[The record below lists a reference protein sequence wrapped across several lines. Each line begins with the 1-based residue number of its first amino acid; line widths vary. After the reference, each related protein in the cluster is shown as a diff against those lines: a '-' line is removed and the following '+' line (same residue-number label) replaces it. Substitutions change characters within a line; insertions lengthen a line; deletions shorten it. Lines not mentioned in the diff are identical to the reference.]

1 MTTTPDDLAEELRE
15 SIGRIVRATRALT
28 DDLPQ
33 AQSASLGLLD
43 RQGPLTIAELAR
55 ARGVKHQGQSRTV
68 AELEERGFVERGAS
82 DGDRRVSVIRLT
94 DAGRTAML
102 RERRARA
109 GTFASVIEAN
119 LTDAERAVLEQVP
132 ELLHR
137 IAARLERSTTRL

>member
-1 MTTTPDDLAEELRE
+1 MSTPDDLAEELRE

-28 DDLPQ
+28 DELPQ

-68 AELEERGFVERGAS
+68 GELEERGFVTRGAS

-94 DAGRTAML
+94 DAGTAVLL

-109 GTFASVIEAN
+109 GRFAEVIGSDLSAREQ
-119 LTDAERAVLEQVP
+119 AVLEQVP
-132 ELLHR
+132 ALLHR
-137 IAARLERSTTRL
+137 IAGRLER

>member
-28 DDLPQ
+28 DELPQ

-43 RQGPLTIAELAR
+43 RQGPQTIAELAR

-68 AELEERGFVERGAS
+68 AELEERGFVERGVS

-94 DAGRTAML
+94 DSGRTVML
-102 RERRARA
+102 RERSARA
-109 GTFASVIEAN
+109 GAFASVIGSE
-119 LTDAERAVLEQVP
+119 LSEAERAALARVP
-132 ELLHR
+132 GLFDR
-137 IAARLERSTTRL
+137 IAARLER

>member
-1 MTTTPDDLAEELRE
+1 MTTHPDALAEELRE

-28 DDLPQ
+28 DGLPQ
-33 AQSASLGLLD
+33 TQSASLGLLD
-43 RQGPLTIAELAR
+43 RQGPMTIAELAR

-68 AELEERGFVERGAS
+68 AELEERGFVVRGVA

-94 DAGRTAML
+94 DAGRDVML

-109 GTFASVIEAN
+109 GTFASVIDSD
-119 LTDAERAVLEQVP
+119 LSDAERAVLAQVP

-137 IAARLERSTTRL
+137 IAGRLER